1 MEILLK
7 SEEES
12 RFLLLVA
19 YSPNKMPLR
28 GADGYIDVARPEVLE
43 KACWRFMDN
52 GAQAGMWHEAGH
64 EKAARVVENYIFRSD
79 VPWVVKCPDGSEQV
93 VQKGD
98 WVVGLILSPKAWRM
112 FKAGLIGGG
121 SLQGGAK
128 RSPAS
133 QETLAYLR
141 SA

>member
-7 SEEES
+7 AEEES

-28 GADGYIDVARPEVLE
+28 GADGFVDVARPEVLE

-52 GAQAGMWHEAGH
+52 GAQAGMWHKPGH
-64 EKAARVVENYIFRSD
+64 ENAARVVENYVYRND
-79 VPWVVKCPDGSEQV
+79 VPWVIKCPDGTEQV

-98 WVVGLILSPKAWRM
+98 WIVGLILSPKSWKM

-128 RSPAS
+128 RGIAS
-133 QETLAYLR
+133 EETLAYLR